1 MKLQMNI
8 HCLDDM
14 VHNRHRERVVVLDR
28 LLDRTQGL
36 CSRAIR
42 INKVDHTNSRQVLF
56 QAPPRHR
63 LRRTANIPL
72 DTAPLDR
79 ETILHILIKCS
90 QIPVRVSNQ
99 FRVNGHQANTR
110 ILLNQDTIL
119 TETVRRRQSV
129 EAHRF
134 QGSRYRQSNNNYN
147 TNNSNFSKGLDSHL
161 LVSLDGRLQVHHIGD
176 LVIRNSDHRM
186 AESSHPVHNQ
196 RIHGHIRA

>member
-72 DTAPLDR
+72 DTAPSTEKR
-79 ETILHILIKCS
+79 SSISSSNAAKSPSGSATNSESMAIRP
-90 QIPVRVSNQ
+90 IPVSYS
-99 FRVNGHQANTR
+99 TR
-110 ILLNQDTIL
+110 IRSSPKRSAGGNRSKLTDSRAADT
-119 TETVRRRQSV
+119 
-129 EAHRF
+129 A
-134 QGSRYRQSNNNYN
+134 
-147 TNNSNFSKGLDSHL
+147 
-161 LVSLDGRLQVHHIGD
+161 
-176 LVIRNSDHRM
+176 
-186 AESSHPVHNQ
+186 
-196 RIHGHIRA
+196 RATTITTQTTATSARA